1 MPITKKKHIKRMNDS
16 DIDEREDDIMT
27 NDETQK
33 EPYAEETY
41 EEVTDAGDVTETV
54 DSEDPTAKAE
64 DTPEEI
70 EYPEMLDGTDIRNIA
85 YKYRKSLSKL
95 EKIDIQDWYQAK
107 LLRQRHEDQVKFC
120 SKSVNIIPGDYIF
133 PYTKSQY
140 YFGYILDVKERIYNG
155 IKNLYLYVAIGNE
168 IKTVKCVLGAFNDVV
183 SKALKQKFGY
193 MFTTD
198 QLTYWL
204 VRIKVNSKTDEEG
217 YIVYSEIVK
226 FEFLDTE
233 YEDKFLYPV
242 YKCLNDKIL

>member
-1 MPITKKKHIKRMNDS
+1 M
-16 DIDEREDDIMT
+16 
-27 NDETQK
+27 
-33 EPYAEETY
+33 
-41 EEVTDAGDVTETV
+41 
-54 DSEDPTAKAE
+54 
-64 DTPEEI
+64 
-70 EYPEMLDGTDIRNIA
+70 
-85 YKYRKSLSKL
+85 
-95 EKIDIQDWYQAK
+95 
-107 LLRQRHEDQVKFC
+107 
-120 SKSVNIIPGDYIF
+120 
-133 PYTKSQY
+133 
-140 YFGYILDVKERIYNG
+140 
-155 IKNLYLYVAIGNE
+155 
-168 IKTVKCVLGAFNDVV
+168 KCVLGAFNDVV